1 MMVYSPKVALIKI
14 HKINSNLSS
23 CRYSGF
29 KKSILLDR
37 KKLVELLDMHQNGTF
52 SWNEFANAVRKVHE
66 GRMGQPTRRR
76 VEADKPK
83 EEDYFY
89 ANPYECLCEGTKCD
103 DLLGA
108 LNSSQIQ

>member
-1 MMVYSPKVALIKI
+1 
-14 HKINSNLSS
+14 LSS

-37 KKLVELLDMHQNGTF
+37 KKLVELLDMHQNGTLP
-52 SWNEFANAVRKVHE
+52 WNEFANAVRNVHE
-66 GRMGQPTRRR
+66 RRMGQPTRRR

-89 ANPYECLCEGTKCD
+89 ANPYECLCEGTECD